1 VLAWNLVLNP
11 TLTYRDVKRSTSS
24 YPTPMD
30 NKQRE
35 ELRKLFPKLSE
46 EELEIAAERLD
57 RYLSLAWEIFLA
69 QQENQSGK

>member
-1 VLAWNLVLNP
+1 
-11 TLTYRDVKRSTSS
+11 
-24 YPTPMD
+24 MD

-46 EELEIAAERLD
+46 EELEIAAEHLD